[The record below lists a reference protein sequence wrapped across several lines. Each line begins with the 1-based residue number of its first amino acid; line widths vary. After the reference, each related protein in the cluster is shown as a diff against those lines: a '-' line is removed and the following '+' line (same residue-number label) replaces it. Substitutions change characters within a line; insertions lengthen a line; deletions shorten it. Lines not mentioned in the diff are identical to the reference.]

1 MPASVTAK
9 RMCFVTEDS
18 IDLVESVSVV
28 KQSADQAPIPLERLK
43 IQVTIL
49 MIRRTLAITAIIL
62 LWKGGNLMVI
72 CFLWV
77 EG

>member
-1 MPASVTAK
+1 M
-9 RMCFVTEDS
+9 
-18 IDLVESVSVV
+18 ESVSVV
-28 KQSADQAPIPLERLK
+28 KQSDDQAPIPLERLK

-49 MIRRTLAITAIIL
+49 MISRTLAIIAIIL
-62 LWKGGNLMVI
+62 LWKCGNLMEI